1 MLTPVSHRTATKRA
15 ELDSMLSTFLAVVEA
30 EILKIPR
37 DMRTMTL
44 GELDE
49 CWAGNFADTSRR
61 LAEKRFERTAPSTDE
76 DSVLAAAKR

>member
-1 MLTPVSHRTATKRA
+1 MSHRTATKRA

-44 GELDE
+44 GELE
-49 CWAGNFADTSRR
+49 SHWAGSFAETSRA
-61 LAEKRFERTAPSTDE
+61 LAEKRFERIAPATDE
-76 DSVLAAAKR
+76 EAVLAAAKR